1 MCEDQNQWEAAHCRA
16 SLRLQDAPHLGR
28 DTQLFRHPAVSP
40 CPRPSLTFPHGS
52 DPWVVSSFG
61 TIYLLFVVLIR
72 VAILYVFLGI
82 NLFLMSGLYRDVS
95 AFAHP
100 YIVKPGTA
108 RDIRTE

>member
-1 MCEDQNQWEAAHCRA
+1 MTLESRIKIPDF
-16 SLRLQDAPHLGR
+16 RL
-28 DTQLFRHPAVSP
+28 
-40 CPRPSLTFPHGS
+40 PRPSLTFPHGS